1 MILSCQDLAV
11 NDLRIMITVSL
22 PFLRLQKLFPLI
34 GDLILSSDGRRFL
47 QKEKT
52 ISRVTSWHLKLCMS
66 IQNSFAIL
74 DKSKRCFLLHYKQA

>member
-22 PFLRLQKLFPLI
+22 PFLRLQKLFLLI

-47 QKEKT
+47 QKEK
-52 ISRVTSWHLKLCMS
+52 S
-66 IQNSFAIL
+66 N
-74 DKSKRCFLLHYKQA
+74 KSGNLAAS